1 MAGRSER
8 FMMMNPSVRL
18 VVEVRLAGRRRQA
31 ADSAAC
37 IIARV

>member
-1 MAGRSER
+1 
-8 FMMMNPSVRL
+8 MMMNPSVRL
-18 VVEVRLAGRRRQA
+18 VVEVRLAGRRQA